1 MLQELFEKC
10 LQEVDGNKTRAS
22 IRFLVAAKKAKPD
35 VTLSECMEVAGFTD
49 PDEKKAANLAQSFR
63 STVFNP
69 LRDHLAKV
77 KFGVNDTTPIFG
89 RGDGR
94 TEENKKIR
102 GQILGL
108 LPAMT
113 RSRVATQATSKDL
126 SFVDDLLT
134 TEEEPVA

>member
-10 LQEVDGNKTRAS
+10 LAEVDGNKTRAS
-22 IRFLVAAKKAKPD
+22 IRFLVSAKKAKPD
-35 VTLSECMEVAGFTD
+35 VTLAECMEVAGFTD
-49 PDEKKAANLAQSFR
+49 PDEKKASNLAQSFR

-69 LRDHLAKV
+69 LRDHLAKL
-77 KFGVNDTTPIFG
+77 KFGINDTSPIFG

-102 GQILGL
+102 GQILSM
-108 LPAMT
+108 LPSMT
-113 RSRVATQATSKDL
+113 RSRTAAQAKPKDF

-134 TEEEPVA
+134 EEEVVA